1 MGGEGE
7 GDLALVSSNS
17 WRRQRLSGLQKS
29 VVVSEGGVKKRIEG
43 GGGGGGSNLTR
54 PWEHVPCRL
63 RRLDWAWPQLESF
76 LTNTNLLLVR
86 RLKYFAC

>member
-7 GDLALVSSNS
+7 GDLALVSSYS

-43 GGGGGGSNLTR
+43 GGGGG
-54 PWEHVPCRL
+54 V
-63 RRLDWAWPQLESF
+63 
-76 LTNTNLLLVR
+76 
-86 RLKYFAC
+86 